1 MAACAA
7 LPDADMLTAIN
18 KQHAEQVAGRSQL
31 VIPLLSGD
39 GAVRDGSAR
48 LAAVPHSPE
57 RFCGTAGF
65 TVFLKRTILTEEKEA
80 PVFGSRDPLFFD
92 PSFPKT

>member
-1 MAACAA
+1 MLCSCREPFLELVLRIVPGLASAAMAACAA

-39 GAVRDGSAR
+39 GAVRAMAMHDWPLCRTHLNGSA
-48 LAAVPHSPE
+48 AQPGSP
-57 RFCGTAGF
+57 F
-65 TVFLKRTILTEEKEA
+65 
-80 PVFGSRDPLFFD
+80 S
-92 PSFPKT
+92 